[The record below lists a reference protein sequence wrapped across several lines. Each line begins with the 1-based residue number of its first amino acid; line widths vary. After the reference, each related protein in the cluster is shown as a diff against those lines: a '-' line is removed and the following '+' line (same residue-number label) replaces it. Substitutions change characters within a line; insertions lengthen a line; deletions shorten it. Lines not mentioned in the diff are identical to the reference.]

1 VPTHQATPTAPQEA
15 VEASSPAVKAP
26 PNPQTEG
33 LPGPPSVDL
42 IHGGEFADT
51 PGTQERVSALLQ
63 ELNPQQRQAVT
74 YPPQPLLVI
83 AGAGTGKTRALT
95 YRVAYFLITGQ
106 ARPEEILAITFT
118 NKAARE
124 MQTRLRKLCGP
135 AAERINIGTF
145 HATCARMLRAHPDLV
160 GRSARFSIYDNG
172 DSRRVIERALSST
185 DRAKLSASDVQR
197 EISANKNQGVTVEAY
212 DACAVDPSSRIVAR
226 AWLQYEHELTRAD
239 AIDLDDLLCRAV
251 KLLSDH
257 PGLRAGY
264 QQRWKAVLVD
274 EYQDSNPAQARL
286 LRLLIATDDD
296 QRNPTVVG
304 TGHRNLTVVGDDRQ
318 AIYSFRQ
325 AAVWLILDFD
335 SDYLDAGV
343 VTLEENY
350 RSTPQILDPANRL
363 IGHNKAQRAQTL
375 RPHEPHKDGPDPI
388 VHSFSSEED
397 EARWIALQLRRAV
410 QKGIPE
416 RDIAVLA
423 RAGKVVEP
431 IEHAL
436 AAAGISYQLLGGQGF
451 FARREIKTVLA
462 HLRLLIN
469 PRDEVAFARAIEIRP
484 KVANGTIAKLIDH
497 SETHRL
503 NLLEAAAGAEM
514 IRGLPSRE
522 ARDNVVRFGRDML
535 ALAARAPQRSVSSLT
550 QEVIHMPGGAADAL
564 TRAPVEDEQTMERV
578 EALRDAARTYERQ
591 HDQATLQQWL
601 QDAALAGQDLD
612 APDDGQGRVTVG
624 SIHAIKGLEWPTVI
638 GAGIEAEIM
647 PSRHA
652 NSVERLE
659 EERRMFYVL
668 LTRPRRVCVLCY
680 SLTRNGRPSGPS
692 PFVAEA
698 LGPHA
703 VSTRIEWRKP

>member
-1 VPTHQATPTAPQEA
+1 MTTSQAPPIAPQEA
-15 VEASSPAVKAP
+15 VETSPPARQAP
-26 PNPQTEG
+26 ANRPKEQTEG

-42 IHGGEFADT
+42 IHGREFADT
-51 PGTQERVSALLQ
+51 PGTRERVSALLSD
-63 ELNPQQRQAVT
+63 LNPQQCEAVT

-83 AGAGTGKTRALT
+83 AGAGSGKTLVLT
-95 YRVAYFLITGQ
+95 HRVAFHLLTGR

-135 AAERINIGTF
+135 AAERINIATF
-145 HATCARMLRAHPDLV
+145 HATCARMLRAHAEEV

-172 DSRRVIERALSST
+172 DSRRVIERALSSA

-197 EISANKNQGVTVEAY
+197 EISAAKNQGVSVEAY
-212 DACAVDPSSRIVAR
+212 DACAVDPVSRIVAQ

-251 KLLSDH
+251 KLLNEH

-264 QQRWKAVLVD
+264 QQRWKAILVD
-274 EYQDSNPAQARL
+274 EYQDSNPTQARL
-286 LRLLIATDDD
+286 LRLLAAT
-296 QRNPTVVG
+296 G
-304 TGHRNLTVVGDDRQ
+304 GGHRNLTVVGDDRQ

-325 AAVWLILDFD
+325 ADVQLILDFD

-343 VTLEENY
+343 ITLQENY
-350 RSTPQILDPANRL
+350 RSTPQILDAANRL
-363 IGHNKAQRAQTL
+363 IAHNKAQRAQTL
-375 RPHEPHKDGPDPI
+375 RPHVPHEDGPDPS
-388 VHSFSSEED
+388 VHSFSSDED

-410 QKGIPE
+410 QRGIPE

-423 RAGKVVEP
+423 RAGKVIERV
-431 IEHAL
+431 EHAL

-469 PRDEVAFARAIEIRP
+469 SRDEVAFARAIEIRP
-484 KVANGTIAKLIDH
+484 KVANATIAKLIDH

-514 IRGLPSRE
+514 IGGLPSRA
-522 ARDNVVRFGRDML
+522 ARDNVACFGRDML
-535 ALAARAPQRSVSSLT
+535 ALASRAPERSVSSLT
-550 QEVIHMPGGAADAL
+550 QEVIHMPGGAADAVA
-564 TRAPVEDEQTMERV
+564 RGRGEDEQTMERL

-591 HDQATLQQWL
+591 HDQPTLQQWL
-601 QDAALAGQDLD
+601 QDTALAGQDLD
-612 APDDGQGRVTVG
+612 RPDDTQGRVTVG

-638 GAGIEAEIM
+638 GAGIEAQIM

-652 NSVERLE
+652 ESAERLE

-692 PFVAEA
+692 PFIAEA
-698 LGPHA
+698 LGPRA
-703 VSTRIEWRKP
+703 VSTRTERTKP